1 MTAQP
6 RKYRDQEPQLAD
18 SSQRTQGPLCGDDI
32 VAGTA
37 SRVGRGSHGR
47 WLAYFVVKAVQLT
60 GRSRDLLYDQMRL
73 GYLTSVMVGRRHLS
87 TRRHL
92 QQLYAIAS

>member
-6 RKYRDQEPQLAD
+6 SKYRDQEPQLAD
-18 SSQRTQGPLCGDDI
+18 SYQRAQGPPCGDDI

-47 WLAYFVVKAVQLT
+47 WLAYFVNKAVWLT
-60 GRSRDLLYDQMRL
+60 GRSRDLLYHQMRF
-73 GYLTSVMVGRRHLS
+73 GYLTSVMVGRRYLS
-87 TRRHL
+87 TRQHL
-92 QQLYAIAS
+92 QQLHGIAS

>member
-18 SSQRTQGPLCGDDI
+18 SSQRAKAPPCGDDI

-47 WLAYFVVKAVQLT
+47 WLAYFVNKAVRLT

-73 GYLTSVMVGRRHLS
+73 GYLTSVMVGRRYLS
-87 TRRHL
+87 TRQHL
-92 QQLYAIAS
+92 QQLHALAS

>member
-18 SSQRTQGPLCGDDI
+18 SSQRAQGPPCGHDI

-37 SRVGRGSHGR
+37 SGVGRGSHGQ
-47 WLAYFVVKAVQLT
+47 WLAYFVNKAVRLT
-60 GRSRDLLYDQMRL
+60 GRSRDLPYDQMRP
-73 GYLTSVMVGRRHLS
+73 GYLTSVMLGRRYLS

-92 QQLYAIAS
+92 QQLHAIAS

>member
-6 RKYRDQEPQLAD
+6 RQYRDQEPQLAD
-18 SSQRTQGPLCGDDI
+18 SSRRAQGPPCDHT

-47 WLAYFVVKAVQLT
+47 WLDYFINKAVRLT
-60 GRSRDLLYDQMRL
+60 GRSRDLLYDQMRP
-73 GYLTSVMVGRRHLS
+73 GYLTSVMVDRRYLS
-87 TRRHL
+87 IRQYL
-92 QQLYAIAS
+92 QQLHAIAS

>member
-6 RKYRDQEPQLAD
+6 RKYRDEEPQLAG
-18 SSQRTQGPLCGDDI
+18 SSQRAQGPPCGDDI

-47 WLAYFVVKAVQLT
+47 WLAYFVTKAARLT

-73 GYLTSVMVGRRHLS
+73 GFLTSVMVGRRYLS

-92 QQLYAIAS
+92 QQLHPIAF

>member
-18 SSQRTQGPLCGDDI
+18 SSRRVQRPPCGDI

-37 SRVGRGSHGR
+37 SRVGPGSHGR
-47 WLAYFVVKAVQLT
+47 WLGYLVTKVVRLT
-60 GRSRDLLYDQMRL
+60 GRSRDLLYDQMRP
-73 GYLTSVMVGRRHLS
+73 GYLTSVMVGRRYLS
-87 TRRHL
+87 IRQHL
-92 QQLYAIAS
+92 QQLDAIAS